1 MNTHAVDFD
10 GDGRRD
16 IWNSSADALASTAHY
31 LQSSGWQK
39 GQPWGFEVQQ
49 LPTNFDY
56 ALADGVVR
64 KPVGEWLKLGL
75 QVHGRCQRAAQR
87 QSTLSRRPAAAG
99 GPSWPGVPGAG

>member
-1 MNTHAVDFD
+1 VDFD

-75 QVHGRCQRAAQR
+75 QVPAGA
-87 QSTLSRRPAAAG
+87 SVPPNVETLSAALLLPAG
-99 GPSWPGVPGAG
+99 